1 MSSSPLPSPIGT
13 PGISSPY
20 PSPRLHLR
28 PTPPPHIS
36 KALMTERAR
45 GRRPVAW
52 DVNAGL
58 RNRHPLLSFREND
71 PLLLCFTFSRF
82 FTHGEI
88 GERMESSIGCMK
100 SYFRGRYGKQRTP
113 LVIFLFA
120 FAASVFRYMFGL
132 FKKNGI
138 SSTCFFIDRTWKISS
153 ENEPFSPSHMCV
165 YIVFTQMPSDI
176 FIYTSFCAGEGTASP
191 STRDEG
197 IISMKERRQS
207 TVGTLLS
214 SSEDMLMLSSF
225 YTRHH

>member
-1 MSSSPLPSPIGT
+1 M
-13 PGISSPY
+13 
-20 PSPRLHLR
+20 
-28 PTPPPHIS
+28 
-36 KALMTERAR
+36 
-45 GRRPVAW
+45 AW

-88 GERMESSIGCMK
+88 GERKESSIGCMK

-138 SSTCFFIDRTWKISS
+138 SSTLSCFFIDRTWKISS

-176 FIYTSFCAGEGTASP
+176 FIYTSFLCEGAGGRQRQASVGWGNNFYERT
-191 STRDEG
+191 SVKYGGDSAV
-197 IISMKERRQS
+197 IIRRYADVVIFLH
-207 TVGTLLS
+207 TS
-214 SSEDMLMLSSF
+214 SLVSIQHSPRMGRL
-225 YTRHH
+225 